1 VGELTHL
8 FLNAIVWKIK
18 NKTISM
24 KKTIITT
31 GAVFVSVVA
40 FALTTFTI
48 YTNEQIT
55 QMAEQRARDAA
66 KMPLYLNGFEP
77 LSLGNLLKSNS
88 DLHIARNRGE
98 RENEE
103 EYRQGW
109 RKSVI
114 SNPSVVFNVADMFA
128 KQFRQDFEAEM
139 AIQLNEMRAPNASW
153 RTEQR
158 AWRYAESSYE
168 TWRDDSIKISKGINS
183 FTPKA
188 YWAQQKILFDT
199 YQNLISH
206 MLLLNDYQLKRYIGA
221 ITKANDNY
229 GENQTSQDKKDLQ
242 EFEAWL
248 LSHKLLA
255 SNSLYGVNL
264 LNVNGY
270 PSDLLLL
277 TYRVGK
283 DYPEWK
289 PRKFLLEVQKFS
301 NKIEKAIF

>member
-1 VGELTHL
+1 
-8 FLNAIVWKIK
+8 
-18 NKTISM
+18 M

-66 KMPLYLNGFEP
+66 KMSLYLNGFEP

-103 EYRQGW
+103 QYRQGW
-109 RKSVI
+109 RNTVI
-114 SNPSVVFNVADMFA
+114 KNPTSAVIVADIFA

-183 FTPKA
+183 FTPQS
-188 YWAQQKILFDT
+188 YWTQQKVLFDI

-206 MLLLNDYQLKRYIGA
+206 LLLLTDPQLNKYLNAIAEANNDYGK
-221 ITKANDNY
+221 
-229 GENQTSQDKKDLQ
+229 NQTAQHKKDLA
-242 EFEAWL
+242 EFEKWL
-248 LSHKLLA
+248 ISKGLFT
-255 SNSLYGVNL
+255 SNSVYGISLQDVNR
-264 LNVNGY
+264 Y

-277 TYRVGK
+277 THRVGK